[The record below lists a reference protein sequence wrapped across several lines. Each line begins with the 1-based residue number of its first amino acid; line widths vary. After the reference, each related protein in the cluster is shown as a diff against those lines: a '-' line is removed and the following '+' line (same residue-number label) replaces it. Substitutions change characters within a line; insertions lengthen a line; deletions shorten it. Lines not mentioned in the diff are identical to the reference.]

1 MKINAAGWMVRV
13 ITVLGLAAGTVAL
26 AQFPQRALFQG
37 TLNDYTPAAAPVSG
51 PWEVRGAWSLEVNG
65 RTNKADFSAALTMER
80 SDQGAIENA
89 PPPPPGPPVPNP
101 LDNPALRS
109 AHTHH
114 ITLLNGKIARI
125 TNGFTVTGYA
135 TITKDGV
142 FPPPFGS
149 VLPLLTITITGG
161 APSGKGDVVFS
172 NISVVFGPPGDKHFG
187 MNPLNGVIRSVDPEG
202 EFGRW

>member
-1 MKINAAGWMVRV
+1 MKINAAGRMVRV
-13 ITVLGLAAGTVAL
+13 IAVLGMATGTVAL

-37 TLNDYTPAAAPVSG
+37 TLNDYTPASAPVSG

-80 SDQGAIENA
+80 SDQGAIANA
-89 PPPPPGPPVPNP
+89 PTPPTGTNP

-125 TNGFTVTGYA
+125 TNGFTVTGPG

-142 FPPPFGS
+142 FPPPFGP
-149 VLPLLTITITGG
+149 VLPTLTITITGG
-161 APSGKGDVVFS
+161 APNVKGDVVFS
-172 NISVVFGPPGDKHFG
+172 NITVVFGPPGDMHFG
-187 MNPLNGVIRSVDPEG
+187 MNPLHGVIRSVDPE
-202 EFGRW
+202 

>member
-13 ITVLGLAAGTVAL
+13 IAVLGLATGTVAF

-37 TLNDYTPAAAPVSG
+37 TLNDYTPASAPVSG

-80 SDQGAIENA
+80 SDQGAIANA
-89 PPPPPGPPVPNP
+89 PTPPPGTNP

-125 TNGFTVTGYA
+125 TNGFTVTGPA

-142 FPPPFGS
+142 FPPPFGP
-149 VLPLLTITITGG
+149 VLPTLTITITGG
-161 APSGKGDVVFS
+161 TPNLKGDVVFS
-172 NISVVFGPPGDKHFG
+172 NISVVFGPPGDMHFG
-187 MNPLNGVIRSVDPEG
+187 MNPLHGVIRSVDPEG
-202 EFGRW
+202 GFGSW

>member
-13 ITVLGLAAGTVAL
+13 IAVLGLATGTVAF

-37 TLNDYTPAAAPVSG
+37 TLNDYTPASPPVSG

-80 SDQGAIENA
+80 SDQGAIANA
-89 PPPPPGPPVPNP
+89 PTPPSGTNP

-125 TNGFTVTGYA
+125 TNGFTVTGPA

-142 FPPPFGS
+142 FPPPFGP
-149 VLPLLTITITGG
+149 VLPTLTITITGG
-161 APSGKGDVVFS
+161 APTVKGDVVFS
-172 NISVVFGPPGDKHFG
+172 NISVAFGPPGDMHFG
-187 MNPLNGVIRSVDPEG
+187 TNPLHGVIRSVDPE
-202 EFGRW
+202 

>member
-13 ITVLGLAAGTVAL
+13 IAVLGLATSTVAF

-37 TLNDYTPAAAPVSG
+37 TLNDYTPASPPVSG
-51 PWEVRGAWSLEVNG
+51 PWEVRGPWSLVVNG
-65 RTNKADFSAALTMER
+65 RTDKADFSAALTMER
-80 SDQGAIENA
+80 SDQGAIANA
-89 PPPPPGPPVPNP
+89 PTPPTGTNP

-125 TNGFTVTGYA
+125 TNGFTVTGPA

-202 EFGRW
+202 GFGRW

>member
-13 ITVLGLAAGTVAL
+13 IAILGLATSTVAL

-37 TLNDYTPAAAPVSG
+37 TLNDYTPASPPVSG
-51 PWEVRGAWSLEVNG
+51 PWEVRGPWSLVVNA
-65 RTNKADFSAALTMER
+65 RTDKADFSAALTMER
-80 SDQGAIENA
+80 SDQGAIANA
-89 PPPPPGPPVPNP
+89 PTPPTGTNP

-125 TNGFTVTGYA
+125 TNGFTVTGPA

-142 FPPPFGS
+142 FPPPFGP
-149 VLPLLTITITGG
+149 VLPQLTITITGG
-161 APSGKGDVVFS
+161 VPNVKGDVVFS
-172 NISVVFGPPGDKHFG
+172 NITVVFGPPGDMHFG
-187 MNPLNGVIRSVDPEG
+187 TNPLHGVIRSVDPE
-202 EFGRW
+202 